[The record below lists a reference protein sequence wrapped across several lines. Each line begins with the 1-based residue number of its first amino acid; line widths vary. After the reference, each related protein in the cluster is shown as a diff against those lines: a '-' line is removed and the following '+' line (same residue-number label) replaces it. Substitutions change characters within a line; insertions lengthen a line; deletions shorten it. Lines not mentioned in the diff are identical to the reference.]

1 MKKKSKAREWW
12 VSVDKD
18 GVLWGEALGS
28 RRDKREELEFMKYTS
43 PCPPISKLKII
54 KVREVKK

>member
-1 MKKKSKAREWW
+1 MSDKINKRKAREWW

-28 RRDKREELEFMKYTS
+28 KKDKKDEMVLLNLYDVPTT
-43 PCPPISKLKII
+43 KII
-54 KVREVKK
+54 KVREVLK